1 MMKSVVRLNKD
12 ITHYLDKKPEPKL
25 YRSKKQVDR
34 LIELHK
40 LDFNVAKACV
50 VDLYNKIAAKM
61 QLTDLNLYLVCD
73 ENLNLKFVI
82 EVSLDNFNINDL
94 RYD

>member
-1 MMKSVVRLNKD
+1 MSEIREKIKKIKNKV
-12 ITHYLDKKPEPKL
+12 
-25 YRSKKQVDR
+25 SK
-34 LIELHK
+34 
-40 LDFNVAKACV
+40 
-50 VDLYNKIAAKM
+50 NKIAAKM

-94 RYD
+94 PK